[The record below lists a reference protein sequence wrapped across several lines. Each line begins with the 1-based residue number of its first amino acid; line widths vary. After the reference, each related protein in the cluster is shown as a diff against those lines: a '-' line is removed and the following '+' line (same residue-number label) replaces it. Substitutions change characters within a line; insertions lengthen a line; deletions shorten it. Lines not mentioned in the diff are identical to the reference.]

1 MKKFIIF
8 ILLLL
13 ISFLAFKFYLLH
25 EIGIS
30 IKETNDGQYL
40 ASQTLSLPIVQ
51 ETGKH
56 EVITKNLQFN
66 TYVNLTRF
74 EEENPE
80 SGKDKYLFSWE
91 KGDLYKAVL
100 ITDTSNSTGIIE
112 KLTGNDSIKN
122 INKMFKQEFKADF
135 DLLSSCFS
143 LSHEDLN
150 IFTSIENLNLYPIC
164 FPLRAMFIHYKKG
177 IYIFELTKDIK
188 ILQIG
193 DPEYGKV
200 SMYFYDS
207 KKQVL
212 SILFYDF
219 NQQDIDLFLNTVKVL

>member
-13 ISFLAFKFYLLH
+13 ISFLAFKLYLLN

-40 ASQTLSLPIVQ
+40 ASQTLPHPIVKKI
-51 ETGKH
+51 GKH

-74 EEENPE
+74 AEEIPE
-80 SGKDKYLFSWE
+80 SRKDKYLFSWE
-91 KGDLYKAVL
+91 KGDLYKTVL

-112 KLTGNDSIKN
+112 KFTEDGSIEG
-122 INKMFKQEFKADF
+122 INKMFKQEFKSDF
-135 DLLSSCFS
+135 TLLSTCFS

-150 IFTSIENLNLYPIC
+150 IFTSIQVLNLYPVC
-164 FPLRAMFIHYKKG
+164 FPLRAMFLHYKKG

-200 SMYFYDS
+200 SMYFYNS
-207 KKQVL
+207 KKQMS

-219 NQQDIDLFLNTVKVL
+219 NQQDINLFLNTVKVL